1 MQRTGTIVP
10 YTRVFRSGSLAMG
23 SERPTS
29 QCRGRTAAL
38 TKGRCRG
45 PWHRSPTGNA
55 DAFPGR
61 LMASGVAGQ
70 PARPALP
77 PGVVGVLDR
86 TDVVD
91 VDERR
96 IDRGQACVRRDGRFV
111 RTVDEGAGQRRELGR
126 AHV

>member
-1 MQRTGTIVP
+1 MD
-10 YTRVFRSGSLAMG
+10 GSLSMG

-96 IDRGQACVRRDGRFV
+96 SEEH
-111 RTVDEGAGQRRELGR
+111 TSELQSQMR
-126 AHV
+126 ITYAILCL

>member
-1 MQRTGTIVP
+1 MD
-10 YTRVFRSGSLAMG
+10 GSVSMG

-55 DAFPGR
+55 DECPGR
-61 LMASGVAGQ
+61 LMESGVAGQ
-70 PARPALP
+70 PARPELP

-91 VDERR
+91 VEERR
-96 IDRGQACVRRDGRFV
+96 IDRGKEWVRRDGRLV
-111 RTVDEGAGQRRELGR
+111 RNGDEGAGRSEEHTTERKS
-126 AHV
+126 

>member
-1 MQRTGTIVP
+1 MLPRPGELPI
-10 YTRVFRSGSLAMG
+10 RSRAGSARNRPGRAEVSFMDGSLSMG

-70 PARPALP
+70 PARPDLP
-77 PGVVGVLDR
+77 PGDVGVPDR

-91 VDERR
+91 VAQRR
-96 IDRGQACVRRDGRFV
+96 IPQREKAYSRETRGR
-111 RTVDEGAGQRRELGR
+111 
-126 AHV
+126 